1 MHVMERLADGGW
13 RGTLLANCK
22 PATYLTFIVNTQ
34 AYWRDRMRKVLALVL
49 GLLLAPMVAMAQTA
63 GGNLY
68 GTVTD
73 DSGAVLPGATVTLSS
88 DLGNRST
95 TSSSQGDFRFIGL
108 DRGQY
113 KITVSLLGFTNVTR
127 DVTVTTGENVNVA
140 FSLKVASVAE
150 TVTVT
155 AETPLVDVKKRG
167 TATTMTSEELN
178 SVPNAR
184 DPWGVLKNVPG
195 VLLDRVNIAG
205 NENGQQASAAGKGS
219 TSSDKMWNLDG
230 LAITDMSATGA
241 SPTYFDFGAFQ
252 EITVTTGGNDLNVQS
267 GGLGI
272 NLVTKRGTNKFHGSA
287 RGYLAHD
294 DMSSGNVPDQ
304 LINDPRLKGSD
315 KANHI
320 NQISD
325 YGFDLGGPVVKDK
338 LWFYGTYGKQDIRLT
353 TLTQTADKTLLPSYN
368 FKLNWQAS
376 ENTMASAFYF
386 VGKKQK
392 FGRGVGYP
400 VNETDDFLW
409 NQDNAYVDGGMPGGL
424 WKAEINHTF
433 SPNFYVSAK
442 AAYYDTGFGLFA
454 RGGPEKT
461 YTIDYDAG
469 EAIGSYQDYQAI
481 RPQKT
486 VNLDGSYFFSGMGG
500 NNELKFGF
508 GFRKVSTH
516 SASHFNG
523 NQLAGIINAPDDKI
537 AYIWRDGVVDY
548 GGRYLSGYLG
558 DVFSKDRFTLNVG
571 ARFDQQQAKNFA
583 SEAPANASF
592 PNVVPAVSFT
602 GGDNVIEWS
611 TISPRV
617 GLSYALDQARKTVL
631 RASYANYAEQ
641 LAFGQVSDENPIQ
654 YGYLAYEWVD
664 ANNDR
669 FVQPNEVNLGNF
681 LYNFNI
687 DPDDPGAVGTTVNKI
702 DRDLKPKRDHEVVLG
717 IDREIG
723 ANFAVGAAYTWR
735 RSVDWSYQPRIGS
748 ECGSEPTRATCRIIG
763 PSDYIR
769 NAPTTANGFTGY
781 TFSPNPDLVT
791 AGGGGRMRT
800 NAEGYR
806 TNYSGVELTMTK
818 RLSNRWMSRVAFSWN
833 DWTENWDGT
842 PYGAHDTASS
852 ANEGQVTPTEG
863 DALVQGGQVA
873 YLSGGSGKASF
884 YTSVKWQLYA
894 NAMVQLPWSVDLSG
908 GVFGKQGG
916 PYPITVRLPAG
927 RDGQLQSLGTA
938 EIDSNRYPNVW
949 NVDVRL
955 AKTVKFG
962 GSGLTLSAEVFNVM
976 NNGVILSRS
985 RQANTGTFTSTIA
998 GAEPGLGRI
1007 EEIIAPR
1014 IVRFGVN
1021 FTF

>member
-1 MHVMERLADGGW
+1 
-13 RGTLLANCK
+13 
-22 PATYLTFIVNTQ
+22 
-34 AYWRDRMRKVLALVL
+34 MRKALALVL
-49 GLLLAPMVAMAQTA
+49 GLLLVPLGALAQTA

-73 DSGAVLPGATVTLSS
+73 DSGAVLPGATVALSS
-88 DLGNRST
+88 DLGSRST

-108 DRGQY
+108 DSGRY
-113 KITVSLLGFTNVTR
+113 KVSVSLLGFTNVTR

-167 TATTMTSEELN
+167 TATTMTTEEL
-178 SVPNAR
+178 SMVPNAR

-219 TSSDKMWNLDG
+219 TTSDKMWNLDG

-287 RGYLAHD
+287 RGFLAHD
-294 DMSSGNVPDQ
+294 KVASGNVPDQ
-304 LINDPRLKGSD
+304 LINDPRLKGND

-325 YGFDLGGPVVKDK
+325 YGFDLGGPIVKDK

-392 FGRGVGYP
+392 FGRGVGFP

-409 NQDNAYVDGGMPGGL
+409 NQDNAYVEGGMPGGL
-424 WKAEINHTF
+424 WKAEVNHTF

-442 AAYYDTGFGLFA
+442 AAYYDTGFGLFP
-454 RGGPEKT
+454 RGGEDKT

-469 EAIGSYQDYQAI
+469 EAIGSYQTYQAI

-486 VNLDGSYFFSGMGG
+486 VNVDGSYFASGMGG
-500 NNELKFGF
+500 NHEMKFGF
-508 GFRKVSTH
+508 GFRDVVTH
-516 SASHFNG
+516 SISHYNG
-523 NQLAGIINAPDDKI
+523 NQLAGIFNGPGEENV
-537 AYIWRDGVVDY
+537 AYVWRDGITNY
-548 GGRYLSGYLG
+548 GGKYLSAYLG

-571 ARFDQQQAKNFA
+571 ARFDKQSAKNFA

-592 PNVVPAVSFT
+592 PNTVPAVSFT
-602 GGDNVIEWS
+602 GGENIIEWN

-617 GLSYALDQARKTVL
+617 GMSYALDQGRKTVL

-641 LAFGQVSDENPIQ
+641 LAFGQVADENPIA
-654 YGYLAYEWVD
+654 YGYLAYEWND
-664 ANNDR
+664 TNNDR

-681 LYNFNI
+681 LYNKAI
-687 DPDDPGAVGTTVNKI
+687 DPDNPGAVESTVDKI
-702 DRDLKPKRDHEVVLG
+702 DRNLKPKRDHEVVVG

-735 RSVDWSYQPRIGS
+735 RTVDWQYRPRIGGA
-748 ECGSEPTRATCRIIG
+748 CPAEPTRDNCRIVE
-763 PSDYIR
+763 PTDYTF
-769 NAPTTANGFTGY
+769 NAPVTANGFTSR
-781 TFSPNPDLVT
+781 TASPNSALVT
-791 AGGGGRMRT
+791 AGGGGRFRT
-800 NAEGYR
+800 NAEGYD
-806 TNYSGVELTMTK
+806 TTYKGIELTMTK
-818 RLSNRWMSRVAFSWN
+818 RLSNRWMSRMAFSFN

-842 PYGAHDTASS
+842 PYGVHTTGTS
-852 ANEGQVTPTEG
+852 GMVHPTEG
-863 DALVQGGQVA
+863 DALVEGGQVA
-873 YLSGGSGKASF
+873 FLSGGSGKASF
-884 YTSVKWQLYA
+884 YTSVKWQFYG
-894 NAMVQLPWSVDLSG
+894 NAMVQGPWGFDLSG

-916 PYPITVRLPAG
+916 PYPIHVRLPAG
-927 RDGQLQSLGTA
+927 RDGNSPALATGEVDAL
-938 EIDSNRYPNVW
+938 RYPNVW
-949 NVDVRL
+949 NVDLRL
-955 AKTVKFG
+955 AKTIKVG
-962 GSGLTLSAEVFNVM
+962 GTGLTLSAEAFNVL
-976 NNGVILSRS
+976 NNGVVLSRS
-985 RQANTGTFTSTIA
+985 RQANTATFLSTIA
-998 GAEPGLGRI
+998 GAEPGVGRI

-1021 FTF
+1021 LTF

>member
-1 MHVMERLADGGW
+1 
-13 RGTLLANCK
+13 
-22 PATYLTFIVNTQ
+22 
-34 AYWRDRMRKVLALVL
+34 MRKALAFAL
-49 GLLLAPMVAMAQTA
+49 GLLLAPMGALAQTA

-68 GTVTD
+68 GTVID
-73 DSGAVLPGATVTLSS
+73 ESGAVMPGASVTLASE
-88 DLGNRST
+88 LGTRST
-95 TSSSQGDFRFIGL
+95 ITGSQGEFRFIGL
-108 DRGQY
+108 DRGVY
-113 KITVSLLGFTNVTR
+113 KTTVSLTGFSNATR
-127 DVTVTTGENVNVA
+127 DVTVTTGENVNLTFTLSVQ
-140 FSLKVASVAE
+140 SLAE

-219 TSSDKMWNLDG
+219 TTSDKMWNMDG

-287 RGYLAHD
+287 RGFLAHD
-294 DMSSGNVPDQ
+294 KYASGNVPEQ
-304 LINDPRLKGSD
+304 LINDPRLQGND
-315 KANHI
+315 KADHI

-325 YGFDLGGPVVKDK
+325 YGFDLGGPIIKDK
-338 LWFYGTYGKQDIRLT
+338 LWFYGTWGKQDIRLT
-353 TLTQTADKTLLPSYN
+353 RLTQTPDKTLLPSYN
-368 FKLNWQAS
+368 VKLNWQAT
-376 ENTMASAFYF
+376 ENTMATAFVF
-386 VGKKQK
+386 NGSKQK
-392 FGRGVGYP
+392 FGRAVGYP

-409 NQDNAYVDGGMPGGL
+409 NQDNAYIDGFPPGGL
-424 WKAEINHTF
+424 YKAEVNHTF

-461 YTIDYDAG
+461 YTLDYDVG
-469 EAIGSYQDYQAI
+469 EAIGSYQTYEAI

-486 VNLDGSYFFSGMGG
+486 VNLDGSYFFPGMGG
-500 NNELKFGF
+500 NHEMKFGF
-508 GFRKVSTH
+508 GFRNVITKST
-516 SASHFNG
+516 SHFNG

-548 GGRYLSGYLG
+548 GGTYWSGYLG
-558 DVFSKDRFTLNVG
+558 DVYSKDRLTLNVG
-571 ARFDQQQAKNFA
+571 ARFDRQSAKNFA

-592 PNVVPAVSFT
+592 PEVVPAVNYT
-602 GGDNVIEWS
+602 GGDTVIQWNS
-611 TISPRV
+611 ISPRV
-617 GLSYALDQARKTVL
+617 GMSYALDQARKTVV

-641 LAFGQVSDENPIQ
+641 LAFGQVASENPIQ

-664 ANNDR
+664 TNNDR
-669 FVQPNEVNLGNF
+669 FVQPGEVNLGNF

-687 DPDDPGAVGTTVNKI
+687 DPDNPGAVESTVNKI
-702 DRDLKPKRDHEVVLG
+702 DRDLKPKRDHEFVLG
-717 IDREIG
+717 IDREIA
-723 ANFAVGAAYTWR
+723 ANFAVGAAYTFR
-735 RSVDWSYQPRIGS
+735 RSVDWSYQPRIGGA
-748 ECGSEPTRATCRIIG
+748 CPAEPTRENCRIIG
-763 PSDYIR
+763 PGDYIR
-769 NAPTTANGFTGY
+769 NEPTSANGFTSF
-781 TFSPNPDLVT
+781 TFSPNPDLVD
-791 AGGGGRMRT
+791 AGGGGRLRT
-800 NAEGYR
+800 NSPDYY
-806 TNYSGVELTMTK
+806 TNFSGVELTMTK

-833 DWTENWDGT
+833 DWTEHWRGT
-842 PYGAHDTASS
+842 PYGVHDTASS
-852 ANEGQVTPTEG
+852 SNEGQITPTEA

-894 NAMVQLPWSVDLSG
+894 NAMVQGPWGFDLSG

-927 RDGQLQSLGTA
+927 RDGQLQALATG
-938 EIDSNRYPNVW
+938 EIDALRYPNVW
-949 NVDVRL
+949 NVDLRL
-955 AKTVKFG
+955 AKTLKFG
-962 GSGLTLSAEVFNVM
+962 GAGLTLSAEAFNVL
-976 NNGVILSRS
+976 NNDVILSRS
-985 RQANTGTFTSTIA
+985 RQANTPTFTSTIA
-998 GAEPGLGRI
+998 GAEPGVGRI
-1007 EEIIAPR
+1007 EEIISPR
-1014 IVRFGVN
+1014 IVRFGVSLL
-1021 FTF
+1021 F

>member
-1 MHVMERLADGGW
+1 
-13 RGTLLANCK
+13 
-22 PATYLTFIVNTQ
+22 
-34 AYWRDRMRKVLALVL
+34 MRKGLAAVAL
-49 GLLLAPMVAMAQTA
+49 GLLLAPIGALAQTA

-73 DSGAVLPGATVTLSS
+73 DSGAILPGVTVSLSS
-88 DLGNRST
+88 ELGSRST
-95 TSSSQGDFRFIGL
+95 TTSSQGDFRFIGL
-108 DRGQY
+108 DRGRY
-113 KITVSLLGFTNVTR
+113 KVTVSLPGFTSVAR
-127 DVTVTTGENVNVA
+127 EVTVTTGENVNVE

-167 TATTMTSEELN
+167 TATTMTAEELN

-219 TSSDKMWNLDG
+219 TSEDKMWNLDG

-294 DMSSGNVPDQ
+294 DMASGNVPDQ
-304 LINDPRLKGSD
+304 LINDPRLRGND
-315 KANHI
+315 KADHI

-325 YGFDLGGPVVKDK
+325 YGFDLGGPIVKDK
-338 LWFYGTYGKQDIRLT
+338 LWFYGTWGKQDIRLT
-353 TLTQTADKTLLPSYN
+353 RLTQTPDKTLLPSYN
-368 FKLNWQAS
+368 AKLNWQATA
-376 ENTMASAFYF
+376 NTMASAFYF

-392 FGRGVGYP
+392 FGRAVGYP
-400 VNETDDFLW
+400 VNESDDFLW

-454 RGGPEKT
+454 RGGPDKT
-461 YTIDYDAG
+461 YTLDYDAG
-469 EAIGSYQDYQAI
+469 EGIGSYQDYQAI

-500 NNELKFGF
+500 NNEMKFGF

-537 AYIWRDGVVDY
+537 AYVWRDGVVDY
-548 GGRYLSGYLG
+548 GGQYLSGYLG

-571 ARFDQQQAKNFA
+571 ARFDRQTAKNFA
-583 SEAPANASF
+583 SEAPANATF
-592 PNVVPAVSFT
+592 PEVVPAVSFT

-617 GLSYALDQARKTVL
+617 GMSYALDQSRRTVL

-664 ANNDR
+664 TNGDR
-669 FVQPNEVNLGNF
+669 FVQAGEVNLGNF

-687 DPDDPGAVGTTVNKI
+687 DPDDPGAVGSTVNKI
-702 DRDLKPKRDHEVVLG
+702 DRDLKPKRDHEFVVG
-717 IDREIG
+717 IDRELG
-723 ANFAVGAAYTWR
+723 ANFAVGAAYTFR
-735 RSVDWSYQPRIGS
+735 RSVNWQYQPRIGA
-748 ECGSEPTRATCRIIG
+748 ECPAEPTRGNCRIIG
-763 PSDYIR
+763 PGDYIR
-769 NAPTTANGFTGY
+769 NEPTTSNGFTGFTY
-781 TFSPNPDLVT
+781 SPNPDLVD
-791 AGGGGRMRT
+791 AGGGGRLRT
-800 NAEGYR
+800 NAEGYH
-806 TNYSGVELTMTK
+806 TNYSGIELTMTK

-833 DWTENWDGT
+833 DWTEHWDGI
-842 PYGAHDTASS
+842 PYGVHNTASS
-852 ANEGQVTPTEG
+852 ANEGQITPTEQ

-873 YLSGGSGKASF
+873 FLSGGSGKASF

-894 NAMVQLPWSVDLSG
+894 NAMVQLPWGFDASG

-927 RDGQLQSLGTA
+927 RDGQLQSLATG
-938 EIDSNRYPNVW
+938 EIDAKRYPNVW
-949 NVDVRL
+949 NVDLRL
-955 AKTVKFG
+955 AKTIKFG
-962 GSGLTLSAEVFNVM
+962 GTGLTFSAEGFNIL
-976 NNGVILSRS
+976 NNDVILSRS
-985 RQANTGTFTSTIA
+985 RQANSATFTSTIA

-1007 EEIIAPR
+1007 EEIISPR
-1014 IVRFGVN
+1014 ILRLGVN
-1021 FTF
+1021 FSF